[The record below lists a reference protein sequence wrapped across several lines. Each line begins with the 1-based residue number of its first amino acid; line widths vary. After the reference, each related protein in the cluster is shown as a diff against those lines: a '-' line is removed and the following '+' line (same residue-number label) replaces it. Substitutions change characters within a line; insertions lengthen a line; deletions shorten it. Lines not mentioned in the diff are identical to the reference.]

1 MTDDDWDD
9 DRPLEDWEY
18 PDGEDEDELDSTPT
32 KSCPKCD
39 CDVYDDA
46 EQCPLCGEYF
56 TREQPGP
63 SSFPVWVRATALIIL
78 AALAAAFWRWMI

>member
-1 MTDDDWDD
+1 MTDWDD

-32 KSCPKCD
+32 RACPKCG

-56 TREQPGP
+56 SREQPGP

-78 AALAAAFWRWMI
+78 AALAAVLWQWMF